1 MADWTPPTTDLVAWH
16 HLRVEVPWTWE
27 VTAYAIEDRVGR
39 LEFNDR
45 HGLLATIGWEPCDRE
60 PDREGTMRVFLQN
73 NVLGKDAA
81 RRIEPDDLEVADIGP
96 FRLGWDRKGTG
107 PCQALAWHE
116 GHRKLLRWT
125 FEPCVRTGGLRWDAA
140 LRPILSTWGFND
152 GPETEYRLRG
162 LHCRLPAGYE
172 LADVVVLPA
181 NVKFVFEHAEHHRRA
196 IFRRWG
202 MDTMILRG
210 LPLGAFH
217 AHILTTD
224 GVSVLRQE
232 PCTVSGMEA
241 CRTEFDAPREHHAD
255 RFMSRRWKGGE
266 GVVWHDRAEMRLY
279 AFEQVGPAKSPP
291 LDFDATIPGRELVRA
306 VSRGSGF

>member
-1 MADWTPPTTDLVAWH
+1 MARELSSIVHNATDLVAWH

-60 PDREGTMRVFLQN
+60 PDRDGTMRVFLQN

-81 RRIEPDDLEVADIGP
+81 RRVEPADLEVADIGP
-96 FRLGWDRKGTG
+96 FRLGWDRKGAG
-107 PCQALAWHE
+107 PCQALAWHR
-116 GHRKLLRWT
+116 GRRKLLRWT

-172 LADVVVLPA
+172 LEDVVVLPA
-181 NVKFVFEHAEHHRRA
+181 NVKFVFEHAEHRRRA

-202 MDTMILRG
+202 MERMARMVESHNDISLQENVPFSEREAVFLADKFVCGSRFTPIMERYEKKL
-210 LPLGAFH
+210 LAF
-217 AHILTTD
+217 AGDVDACAAIRRRRRRAL
-224 GVSVLRQE
+224 SVLERFERESGRDAAFVAQE
-232 PCTVSGMEA
+232 ILSGL
-241 CRTEFDAPREHHAD
+241 AD
-255 RFMSRRWKGGE
+255 
-266 GVVWHDRAEMRLY
+266 V
-279 AFEQVGPAKSPP
+279 
-291 LDFDATIPGRELVRA
+291 
-306 VSRGSGF
+306 